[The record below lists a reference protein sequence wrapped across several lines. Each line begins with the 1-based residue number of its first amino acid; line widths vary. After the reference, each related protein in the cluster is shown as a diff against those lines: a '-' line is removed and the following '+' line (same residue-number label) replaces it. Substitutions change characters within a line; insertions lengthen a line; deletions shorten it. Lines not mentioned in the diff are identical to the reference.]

1 MGNNSLDQLQDVP
14 DVALQLKEILGL
26 FVGRSTAALNDV
38 WVALI

>member
-1 MGNNSLDQLQDVP
+1 MGHNSLDQLQDVP

-26 FVGRSTAALNDV
+26 FVERSTAALNDV